1 MEVQKL
7 EENTSSSVIE
17 FFKEQFSRQGI
28 PDILTTDNAPQF
40 TSHEF
45 HQFSVDW
52 GFTHISSSPHHHRS
66 NEKAESAVKIVKSL
80 FRKALKD
87 NKDPWLAL
95 LDQCNTP
102 TEFLES
108 SPAQR
113 LMSRRTRTLLPT
125 TSSLL

>member
-17 FFKEQFSRQGI
+17 FFKKQFSRQGI

-52 GFTHISSSPHHHRS
+52 GFTHISSSLHHHRS

-87 NKDPWLAL
+87 KKDPWLAL
-95 LDQCNTP
+95 LDQRNTP

-108 SPAQR
+108 SPAKR